1 MQVNFNP
8 QQNNQQFGMAIHSNE
23 VVNKIIKN
31 RIKTPEQLERLSSI
45 IDKAAE
51 NTTLDI
57 HLYVNPDEKTIG
69 ANISSAS
76 DFGTRFHRCLSEN
89 WFSRTFGGGIVGFIE
104 KCSKIAD
111 KNAPKIKQL
120 EDIANSYVFNKIC
133 DTP

>member
-104 KCSKIAD
+104 KCSTRKI
-111 KNAPKIKQL
+111 
-120 EDIANSYVFNKIC
+120 
-133 DTP
+133 DTPLVLFSQTPFHTSGKSLIKEIDV

>member
-76 DFGTRFHRCLSEN
+76 DLVLDSIDASVKT
-89 WFSRTFGGGIVGFIE
+89 GFPE
-104 KCSKIAD
+104 H
-111 KNAPKIKQL
+111 L
-120 EDIANSYVFNKIC
+120 EVE
-133 DTP
+133 